1 MENEAK
7 ILWQTLRPIVTRLKT
22 SPVAIGVLANLIPEL
37 DKRYGI
43 NEESEMEKLMK
54 TFDHIYNKKQSSG
67 IMTLADAVEM
77 IEKMEKQQETE
88 DEE

>member
-1 MENEAK
+1 
-7 ILWQTLRPIVTRLKT
+7 
-22 SPVAIGVLANLIPEL
+22 
-37 DKRYGI
+37 
-43 NEESEMEKLMK
+43 MEKLMK

-77 IEKMEKQQETE
+77 IEKMKKQQETE